1 MPDTSDASYADDPSF
16 LEAVDKAV
24 AAREAEANRQR
35 ELRKAPKDFGD
46 AADRIAE
53 MVWDKFEARR
63 AAAKKAGD
71 NADEEPDRG
80 EGDGGGGGFLRMLG
94 GG

>member
-1 MPDTSDASYADDPSF
+1 MTDASDTNYADDPAF
-16 LEAVDKAV
+16 LDAVEKAV
-24 AAREAEANRQR
+24 ASREAEATRQK

-63 AAAKKAGD
+63 AAAKKAGE
-71 NADEEPDRG
+71 AGDEEPDRG
-80 EGDGGGGGFLRMLG
+80 DGGGGGGFLKMLAG
-94 GG
+94 G

>member
-1 MPDTSDASYADDPSF
+1 MPDSSDSSYADDPAF
-16 LEAVDKAV
+16 LDAVDKAV
-24 AAREAEANRQR
+24 QAREAEATRQK

-63 AAAKKAGD
+63 AAAKKADEG
-71 NADEEPDRG
+71 DEEPDRG
-80 EGDGGGGGFLRMLG
+80 EGDSGGGGFLRMLG
-94 GG
+94 GAG

>member
-1 MPDTSDASYADDPSF
+1 MSDTSDSSYADDPAF
-16 LEAVDKAV
+16 LDAVEKAV
-24 AAREAEANRQR
+24 ASREAEATRQK

-63 AAAKKAGD
+63 AAAKKAGE
-71 NADEEPDRG
+71 AGDEEPDRG
-80 EGDGGGGGFLRMLG
+80 ESDGGGGGFLRMLG